1 MSGYDHSMGMSNNA
15 VSAYDDGRTTISNL
29 TASMLKRA
37 KINFTVRLAKWLAK
51 NNKWTTTEYHHT
63 GKFFN
68 SSDFYDLDD
77 LEILLNEADPKELA
91 EWIEASK
98 KKQAKALVVV
108 RVSGEYT
115 WFTDK
120 GRFGGVEEF
129 AGELRGNW
137 IHLDEGGKKNKNGN
151 WIKYKTI

>member
-1 MSGYDHSMGMSNNA
+1 MSGYNHNAGMSNNA
-15 VSAYDDGRTTISNL
+15 VSAYNDGRTTISNL
-29 TASMLKRA
+29 TAGMLKRA
-37 KINFTVRLAKWLAK
+37 KIRCTVRLAKWLAK

-77 LEILLNEADPKELA
+77 LAILLEEAEAEELA

-98 KKQAKALVVV
+98 KKQAKTVGV
-108 RVSGEYT
+108 RVKGEYT
-115 WFTDK
+115 WFTGK
-120 GRFGGVEEF
+120 GRVGGVEEF

-137 IHLDEGGKKNKNGN
+137 IHLDGGGKKNKNGN
-151 WIKYKTI
+151 WIKYKIN